1 TSLFS
6 KSMIFFSV
14 IFISMCLYTS
24 LTPTI
29 LPIKSHPV
37 EVFKDKRT
45 DEVKE
50 WFQLSQRTEGTYSQK
65 IFQGTSLEFDMQISH
80 VHGHHLQISSGQFHK
95 SSKIYDSVALK
106 IFIMLHNH

>member
-37 EVFKDKRT
+37 EVFKDFRK
-45 DEVKE
+45 DKVEDGY
-50 WFQLSQRTEGTYSQK
+50 QLTALVSTTIHK
-65 IFQGTSLEFDMQISH
+65 HFQGTSLEFDMQISH

>member
-45 DEVKE
+45 DEVKRI
-50 WFQLSQRTEGTYSQK
+50 FQLVQLRGPT
-65 IFQGTSLEFDMQISH
+65 IDAHFQGTSLEFDMQISH